1 LGFIIVFMGCLFC
14 ERETDKFNVIIE
26 NELFYSAWD
35 NFAVSPGHALI
46 IPKRHIDSFFDL
58 SEKEI
63 LQFYDLLLKVK
74 IRISKTHKPDAFNVG
89 INDGIAAG
97 RTIQHLHIH
106 VIPRYNGDVENPRG
120 GVRHIIPCKGFY

>member
-1 LGFIIVFMGCLFC
+1 MGCLFC